1 MRSQPRSSLA
11 FTLIELL
18 VVISIIA
25 ILIGIAMPALAAARR
40 RANKLTCS
48 ANLRSI
54 GQAIQMYRDE
64 FKGVFPVAKYMPD
77 PFVTTDTDPALPS
90 VLDHYLSSS
99 TGQDARNA
107 FRCPSDD
114 QVFPLSGS
122 SYMYETLLSGITIE
136 AFFPVAMGFVQ
147 APEVVV
153 SRDFDGGT
161 FDTTTQGQII
171 VGPFH
176 GVRNLLFADGHAGNF

>member
-1 MRSQPRSSLA
+1 MRAHQRSPRA

-25 ILIGIAMPALAAARR
+25 ILIGIAMPSLAAVRR
-40 RANKLTCS
+40 RANKLACS
-48 ANLRSI
+48 VNLRSI

-64 FKGVFPVAKYMPD
+64 FKGVFPKAKYMPD
-77 PFVTTDTDPALPS
+77 PFVSADSDPPLTQ

-107 FRCPSDD
+107 FRCPSDTE
-114 QVFPLSGS
+114 VFPLSSS
-122 SYMYETLLSGITIE
+122 SYMYQTTLSGVTLE
-136 AFFPVAMGFVQ
+136 AYFPVAMGFVQ

-153 SRDFDGGT
+153 ARDFDGGS
-161 FDTTTQGQII
+161 FDTTTVGQII